1 MGGIIL
7 PAICCNTEEKMLS
20 VPFKKG
26 FWRGFASPTNIFT
39 PSRLHFPDPVRLE
52 DAWAQVGRSMAAAMG
67 VEGGYVDRQKHA
79 ANAAEYLHKT
89 HYSGKRSAQKAR
101 SGK

>member
-1 MGGIIL
+1 
-7 PAICCNTEEKMLS
+7 MLS
-20 VPFKKG
+20 VSFKKG
-26 FWRGFASPTNIFT
+26 FWLGFASPANIFM
-39 PSRLHFPDPVRLE
+39 PSRLRFPEPVRLE

-79 ANAAEYLHKT
+79 ANAAEYIHKAQ
-89 HYSGKRSAQKAR
+89 YSGKRGAPKAR